1 MGTHRRW
8 YYQAVAVYDRV
19 FRVWHAL
26 DRPAAVVPPALR
38 VESRRA
44 YRTIRLSDG
53 TVIRAGDRVGA
64 LHLDNERV
72 AALHQSGRSP
82 LAIGLE
88 FRRLLLTSL
97 ETLAA
102 ATAPGGWLAGVAAFV
117 VVTIFHRGLPRL
129 GFETDP
135 NGLAWPRLT
144 ASYQRALVASLHPKG
159 VLRLPRLASIR
170 AERLW
175 ISRDRLLALYREG
188 RPRPRR
194 IGRGP
199 YPSGVTNRTDRAAAE
214 ATAESSARAPSPSCD

>member
-8 YYQAVAVYDRV
+8 YYRAVAVYDRV

-38 VESRRA
+38 VESRYS

-82 LAIGLE
+82 TAIGFE
-88 FRRLLLTSL
+88 FRRLFLTSL
-97 ETLAA
+97 EALAE
-102 ATAPGGWLAGVAAFV
+102 ATAPGGWLAGVSAFV
-117 VVTIFHRGLPRL
+117 VVTIFHRGLLRL
-129 GFETDP
+129 GFEADP
-135 NGLAWPRLT
+135 NGLVCPRLT
-144 ASYQRALVASLHPKG
+144 ASYQRALLASLHPNG
-159 VLRLPRLASIR
+159 VLRLPRLASTR

-175 ISRDRLLALYREG
+175 ISRDRLLALYGEV

-194 IGRGP
+194 IARGP
-199 YPSGVTNRTDRAAAE
+199 YPAGVTNRI
-214 ATAESSARAPSPSCD
+214 